1 MEKIFENETIINF
14 LNNYSQEDFPNV
26 IEKISLLG
34 IFYLQSK
41 VKKNFF
47 EINEIDK
54 YLNEIIINNNNV
66 GENIENKENVEDN
79 KLFEKNNSEQFNNE
93 INDENYKDKI
103 KNNKILINENNIN
116 EIKNLNK
123 SDNNNIKEKDN
134 YNNNNNNLIK
144 INYNKNQLE
153 KTKDILNINSLKN
166 KNNEI
171 NEFLSPI
178 ISKNNNNLF
187 NNNFSTDTYQNYIN
201 SSFRSNNK
209 LDNLSNSPNYFPKN
223 EFNYKMGNFIS
234 FNSFN
239 VYDSLNY
246 SNNCNKYSNY
256 FPNRFKNLKR
266 CNNNSYEYGAIRGSN
281 IYL

>member
-1 MEKIFENETIINF
+1 MEKIFDNETIINF

-79 KLFEKNNSEQFNNE
+79 KLFEKNICEHFNNE
-93 INDENYKDKI
+93 TNDENYKDKI
-103 KNNKILINENNIN
+103 KSNKILINENNIN

-134 YNNNNNNLIK
+134 YNNNNNLIK

-209 LDNLSNSPNYFPKN
+209 LENLTNSPNYFPKD

-246 SNNCNKYSNY
+246 SNNCNKYSSY

>member
-1 MEKIFENETIINF
+1 MEKIFDNETIINF

-54 YLNEIIINNNNV
+54 YLNEIIINNNNE

-103 KNNKILINENNIN
+103 KNNKILFNENNN
-116 EIKNLNK
+116 
-123 SDNNNIKEKDN
+123 
-134 YNNNNNNLIK
+134 IK

-209 LDNLSNSPNYFPKN
+209 LENLTNSPNYFPKD

>member
-1 MEKIFENETIINF
+1 MEKIFDNEIIINF

-54 YLNEIIINNNNV
+54 YLNEIIINNNNE

-93 INDENYKDKI
+93 TNDENYKDKI

-123 SDNNNIKEKDN
+123 SNNNNIKEKDN

-153 KTKDILNINSLKN
+153 KTKDILNI

-209 LDNLSNSPNYFPKN
+209 LDNLSNSPNYFPKD

-239 VYDSLNY
+239 VFDSLNY
-246 SNNCNKYSNY
+246 SNNCNKYSSY

>member
-1 MEKIFENETIINF
+1 MEKIFDNEIIINF

-54 YLNEIIINNNNV
+54 YLNEIIINNNNE

-103 KNNKILINENNIN
+103 KNNKILINENNNN
-116 EIKNLNK
+116 EIKNLDK
-123 SDNNNIKEKDN
+123 SDNNNNIKEKDN
-134 YNNNNNNLIK
+134 YNNNNNLIK

-153 KTKDILNINSLKN
+153 KTKDILNI

-201 SSFRSNNK
+201 SSFRSNNNK
-209 LDNLSNSPNYFPKN
+209 LENLSNSPNYFPKN

-246 SNNCNKYSNY
+246 SNNCNKYSS
-256 FPNRFKNLKR
+256 FFSNRFKNLKR
-266 CNNNSYEYGAIRGSN
+266 YNNNSYEYGAIRGSN

>member
-1 MEKIFENETIINF
+1 MEKIFDNETIINF

-79 KLFEKNNSEQFNNE
+79 KLFEKNICEHFNNE
-93 INDENYKDKI
+93 TNDENYKDKI
-103 KNNKILINENNIN
+103 KNNKILINENNNN
-116 EIKNLNK
+116 EIKNLDK

-134 YNNNNNNLIK
+134 YNNNNNLIK

-153 KTKDILNINSLKN
+153 KTKDILNI

-209 LDNLSNSPNYFPKN
+209 LENLTNSPNYFPKD

-246 SNNCNKYSNY
+246 SNNCNKYSSY

-266 CNNNSYEYGAIRGSN
+266 CNKNSYEYGAIRGSN